1 MNKVIG
7 LITTNYT
14 NGHFGPL
21 TQKRPAATIPFG
33 GRYRLV
39 DFPLSNMVHSGIRSV
54 GVTTSHCYR
63 SIIDHLGD
71 GKYWSLD
78 RKSGGLFFLP
88 GSIYG
93 LKRFEGKFLLRDF
106 LENRPYLARAKGHLV
121 VVSASNKI
129 FNMDFQPLIRQHR
142 QSGAQITM
150 VYKEIADAHMR
161 QGPFLDLGQDGRLI
175 GIRRETAGHAAWF
188 MDCFV
193 INQEDLLALMDW
205 YETMSYVDL
214 MEIIHENIIDMKIGS
229 YRFDGYVGAVDSTY
243 DYMRCSLDLLKP
255 EISDELFNR
264 GRKIFTKVQDAPPSK
279 YLAGSHVSNSLISSG
294 CVIEG
299 SVENSILSRSVRI
312 GRGAVVKNCVIMQQG
327 DIASGAFLE
336 NVICDKFVRINKDTR
351 LSGNRYTPLV
361 IEKSK
366 EV

>member
-93 LKRFEGKFLLRDF
+93 LKMCIRD
-106 LENRPYLARAKGHLV
+106 
-121 VVSASNKI
+121 
-129 FNMDFQPLIRQHR
+129 
-142 QSGAQITM
+142 
-150 VYKEIADAHMR
+150 
-161 QGPFLDLGQDGRLI
+161 
-175 GIRRETAGHAAWF
+175 
-188 MDCFV
+188 
-193 INQEDLLALMDW
+193 
-205 YETMSYVDL
+205 
-214 MEIIHENIIDMKIGS
+214 
-229 YRFDGYVGAVDSTY
+229 
-243 DYMRCSLDLLKP
+243 RCS
-255 EISDELFNR
+255 
-264 GRKIFTKVQDAPPSK
+264 Q
-279 YLAGSHVSNSLISSG
+279 
-294 CVIEG
+294 CV
-299 SVENSILSRSVRI
+299 
-312 GRGAVVKNCVIMQQG
+312 
-327 DIASGAFLE
+327 
-336 NVICDKFVRINKDTR
+336 
-351 LSGNRYTPLV
+351 
-361 IEKSK
+361 
-366 EV
+366 